1 MGKFVSRGGEKLE
14 GALAHFPIQVSGR
27 ICLDV
32 GASTG
37 GFTDC
42 LLQAGASSVWAV
54 DVGYGLLDSK
64 LRNDPRVHLIERT
77 NFRFFEVSRL
87 AEKPE
92 LAVIDV
98 SFISLAKIL
107 PKIAEALAPDGDV
120 LALVK
125 PQFEGTPKEVPG
137 GFVKDEATRQM
148 ILGRVLQQV
157 QEAGFQL
164 KGTSDSVLKGR
175 KGNQESFFYLVK

>member
-1 MGKFVSRGGEKLE
+1 
-14 GALAHFPIQVSGR
+14 
-27 ICLDV
+27 
-32 GASTG
+32 
-37 GFTDC
+37 
-42 LLQAGASSVWAV
+42 
-54 DVGYGLLDSK
+54 
-64 LRNDPRVHLIERT
+64 VHLLERT
-77 NFRFFEVSRL
+77 NFRFFQAARL
-87 AEKPE
+87 TEKPD

-107 PKIAEALAPDGDV
+107 PKIAEVLAPGGDV

-157 QEAGFQL
+157 QEAKFAL
-164 KGTSDSVLKGR
+164 KGTVDSVLKGR